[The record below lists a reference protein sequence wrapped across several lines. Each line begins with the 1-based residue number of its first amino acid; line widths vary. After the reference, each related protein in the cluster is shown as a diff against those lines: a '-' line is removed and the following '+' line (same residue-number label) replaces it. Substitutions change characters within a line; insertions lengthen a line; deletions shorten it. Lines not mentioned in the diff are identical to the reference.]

1 MAASAD
7 PIARASELSLVAL
20 AVADAATWA
29 RSQGL
34 SERVFLLHLRTW
46 SRDPEW
52 PGQIEQHRA
61 ELEAANAW
69 PWRQA
74 GPERP
79 TVILDIA

>member
-74 GPERP
+74 DPERT